1 MPLEHL
7 RTRAPA
13 VLEEKLIEYG
23 PRHLEG
29 LRRRGLHRGR
39 KVRIPLAEA
48 VEGREARAPLLHEA
62 GRADGFVDTELA
74 EDLVGPGKLRLA
86 DVKAREHVAF
96 QHQHAPAGPR
106 QSRGHARAARPSADD
121 GDVVVPALSLD
132 THRADL
138 ARGRMQT
145 QTRSG

>member
-1 MPLEHL
+1 MP
-7 RTRAPA
+7 
-13 VLEEKLIEYG
+13 EEQL
-23 PRHLEG
+23 
-29 LRRRGLHRGR
+29 
-39 KVRIPLAEA
+39 V
-48 VEGREARAPLLHEA
+48 EA
-62 GRADGFVDTELA
+62 GPWDLKRARGGCGGGRREVGVLLDGGVVRPEAGAPFLDEPLPGDRVVDPEGA
-74 EDLVGPGKLRLA
+74 EQLVGPGKLRLA

-121 GDVVVPALSLD
+121 GDVVVPVLSLD